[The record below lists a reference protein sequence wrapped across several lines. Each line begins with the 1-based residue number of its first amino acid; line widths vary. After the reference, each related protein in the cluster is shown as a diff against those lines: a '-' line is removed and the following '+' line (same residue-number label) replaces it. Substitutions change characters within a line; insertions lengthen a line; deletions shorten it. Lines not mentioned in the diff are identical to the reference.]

1 MPDIEIKRGYEVL
14 PDNNVRFGIRVI
26 NNSEFL
32 IVDVDVI
39 LDYSESLFKLDGNTI
54 QNLGIINP
62 TVPRTAE
69 FILKPLGCIHR
80 EEIAATVRYKD
91 HTGTRHTLDMLPKE
105 VHCVCPFLKRKPM
118 DSGEFFELSESGHRA
133 EAGLDFQGVDAARLT
148 SFLVQTCKSRHYKVD
163 EHAIESGTILYLAS
177 ESIGEKAYYL
187 LTAYIK
193 ETDGRTQVMLRAV
206 SDKSHGLNGFL
217 NEMVGS
223 IRHIVDTVQSARE
236 IGVIRKEQVINIIDS
251 VVQRTTFASGEGAL
265 EVNIEGSV
273 VQRSEFKV
281 DDGQKRR
288 EEEQERQRRD
298 EEERKKKEEE
308 EEKYREQLKA
318 IKEEERAKK
327 EREEQERLH
336 RETEERE
343 RKASE
348 EQDRARQEQ
357 ERLRRQKEE
366 QERKARP
373 QEAVRIQEEQKGHP
387 LAKFVALFLVL
398 GVLAAGYWI
407 MNPGQDNSTNIKPV
421 PAYTPEMIATAIETS
436 QASPTQSPSAVAA
449 SLIKAQQTTTNSIG
463 MEFVLIPAGEFEMGS
478 PSGEEDRSV
487 LEGPVH
493 TVKIEKAYYL
503 GKYEVT
509 QKQWREVMGSNP
521 SYFKGDDLP
530 VENMP
535 WIDAQEFVMKL
546 NEKEGT
552 DKYRL
557 PSEAEWEYAARAGTT
572 TRYYFGNDASD
583 LGNYGWYFSNSGRR
597 THSVGQKEPNPWGL
611 YDIHGNVFEWVQ
623 DRWHN
628 TYDGAPT
635 DGSAWEDGISPYR
648 VSRGGSCNFDAGNCR
663 SANRNFDA
671 PFPHRGDTGFRL
683 LQEA

>member
-1 MPDIEIKRGYEVL
+1 
-14 PDNNVRFGIRVI
+14 
-26 NNSEFL
+26 
-32 IVDVDVI
+32 
-39 LDYSESLFKLDGNTI
+39 
-54 QNLGIINP
+54 
-62 TVPRTAE
+62 
-69 FILKPLGCIHR
+69 
-80 EEIAATVRYKD
+80 
-91 HTGTRHTLDMLPKE
+91 
-105 VHCVCPFLKRKPM
+105 
-118 DSGEFFELSESGHRA
+118 
-133 EAGLDFQGVDAARLT
+133 
-148 SFLVQTCKSRHYKVD
+148 VD
-163 EHAIESGTILYLAS
+163 EHTIEGGTILYLAS

-223 IRHIVDTVQSARE
+223 IRHIVSTVQSARE
-236 IGVIRKEQVINIIDS
+236 IGIIRKEQVINIIDS
-251 VVQRTTFASGEGAL
+251 VVQRTTFAGGEGAA

-273 VQRSEFKV
+273 VQRTEFKG
-281 DDGQKRR
+281 DDGQKKR
-288 EEEQERQRRD
+288 EEEHQR
-298 EEERKKKEEE
+298 
-308 EEKYREQLKA
+308 
-318 IKEEERAKK
+318 
-327 EREEQERLH
+327 

-343 RKASE
+343 RKARE
-348 EQDRARQEQ
+348 EVKRKEQDRARQEQ

-373 QEAVRIQEEQKGHP
+373 QEAVRIQEEQKGRP

-407 MNPGQDNSTNIKPV
+407 MNPGQDNSTNIEPV
-421 PAYTPEMIATAIETS
+421 PAYTPEMMSTAIETS

-449 SLIKAQQTTTNSIG
+449 SSTEAQQTTTNSIG

-478 PSGEEDRSV
+478 PSAEEDRSV

-583 LGNYGWYFSNSGRR
+583 LGNYEWYFSNSGRR

-648 VSRGGSCNFDAGNCR
+648 VSRGGSCNFDAGICR

-671 PFPHRGDTGFRL
+671 PLPHRSDTGFRL